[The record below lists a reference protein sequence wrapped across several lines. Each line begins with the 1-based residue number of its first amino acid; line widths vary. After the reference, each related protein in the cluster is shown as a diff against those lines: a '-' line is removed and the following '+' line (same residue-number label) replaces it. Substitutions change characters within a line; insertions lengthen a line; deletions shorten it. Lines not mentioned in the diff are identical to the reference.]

1 LLRLEIEIS
10 YTIMVPSAIVVLKL
24 IILKGFTWCMVLFVK
39 IWATFEI
46 KMHLLDWIAH
56 PVSY

>member
-1 LLRLEIEIS
+1 
-10 YTIMVPSAIVVLKL
+10 MVPSAIVVLKL